1 MKLLKELLLDSRR
14 FRSHRAW
21 QSLGYGQSTSKF
33 FNRSSI
39 AGVQLNPQASHNQ
52 EPSGNMNSYNNLL
65 ARSDINYE
73 RLAEIEDSL
82 DAETPP
88 FESDEEQEAVRAAV
102 ERIFGKDALGK
113 MNAVQV
119 RFKDFFLGAKDDWK
133 NVNSMPSNYHWAS
146 LMTGVAVEMDKIVVD
161 NKEVSYPNRVIYKC
175 CYLK

>member
-33 FNRSSI
+33 FSRSSL
-39 AGVQLNPQASHNQ
+39 AGVQLNPQASFNQ
-52 EPSGNMNSYNNLL
+52 EPNGNFNSYNNLM

-82 DAETPP
+82 DAENPP

-102 ERIFGKDALGK
+102 ERIFGKDAIGK
-113 MNAVQV
+113 MNTVQV
-119 RFKDFFLGAKDDWK
+119 RFKDFFLGLKDDWK
-133 NVNSMPSNYHWAS
+133 NVNSMPSNFHWAS
-146 LMTGVAVEMDKIVVD
+146 LLTGAAVEMDTLLVD
-161 NKEVSYPNRVIYKC
+161 NREVNYPNTDIYKC
-175 CYLK
+175 C